1 MISREQS
8 IKILTEYIEKLKS
21 MSDVEFESLV
31 SEKQIREKY
40 YDQEYPEFMLKGNK
54 KLVL

>member
-54 KLVL
+54 KLV